1 MKIDEDIRKY
11 AFQNAVLFDGK
22 ANEKAVVGKV
32 IAEHPELKREVKV
45 LIPIICRI
53 VSEVNKLSLDEQK
66 AELEKRAPE
75 LLYKEKKAREVKLPE
90 LLNAKDKV
98 VMRLAPYPSG
108 PLHIGNARM
117 VILNDEY
124 VKKYNG
130 KLILVFDDTIGS
142 EEKIP
147 LARAYEQIIEGLDW
161 LGVRYDEII
170 YKSDR
175 MEIFYEWAEKLL
187 KLDYGYVCE
196 CPPQK
201 LRENR
206 EKRQGCEHRDQ
217 SVKVNLQKWKE
228 MLNGKFKEGQAVV
241 RLKSDMSHKNPA
253 FRDRVL
259 LRISER
265 EHPRVGKK
273 YRVWPLLEFSW
284 AVDDYLLGI
293 THILRG
299 KDLIIEDEMESFIW
313 NIFGLEKKEFV
324 HYGMLRLKDL
334 KLSKSKFRREIEAG
348 TFSGIYDPRTWT
360 LQSLKKRGIKPKALR
375 NFILSF
381 GMSLTDIEVPA
392 ENLYHENKKI
402 VDPIASRYFFVH
414 EPIKIKIE
422 KLPDIKTAYSPLHP
436 NFSERGTRKLKVKDE
451 VHICKEDFEKF
462 KGKEI
467 RLKDF
472 CNIRLNEKAEFTSK
486 KVKDIP
492 KIQWICEG
500 IPVDVIMPDGK
511 TIKGLGEK
519 TLEEVKVDD
528 IIQFERFGFVRID
541 EKNKKIT
548 TYFAHK

>member
-1 MKIDEDIRKY
+1 MRIDEDIRKY

-45 LIPIICRI
+45 LIPIIRKI
-53 VSEVNKLSLDEQK
+53 VSEVNELSLDEQK

-90 LLNAKDKV
+90 LIKVKDKV

-196 CPPQK
+196 CPPQQ

-241 RLKSDMSHKNPA
+241 RLKSSMNHKNPA

-422 KLPDIKTAYSPLHP
+422 KLPDIKNAYSPLHP
-436 NFSERGTRKLKVKDE
+436 NFSERGTRKLKVEDE
-451 VHICKEDFEKF
+451 VYICKDDFERF

-492 KIQWICEG
+492 KIQWICET